1 MYHLE
6 LSIIDLKTECVCR
19 KEIVPFYS
27 LWAARNYVRKAQE
40 CKDVMDADVI
50 DQETGEIMLHLSK
63 DGSYWDSE
71 G

>member
-1 MYHLE
+1 MYNLE
-6 LSIIDLKTECVCR
+6 LSILNLETGMVCR

-27 LWAARNYVRKAQE
+27 LWGARNFARKAQE

-50 DQETGEIMLHLSK
+50 DQETGEVMLHLSK
-63 DGSYWDSE
+63 DGSFWDSE

>member
-6 LSIIDLKTECVCR
+6 LSVINMESGAVCR

-27 LWAARNYVRKAQE
+27 LWAARNYAREAQK
-40 CKDVMDADVI
+40 CADIMDADVI

-63 DGSYWDSE
+63 DGSFWDSE

>member
-6 LSIIDLKTECVCR
+6 LSIINTTTGTVCR

-27 LWAARNYVRKAQE
+27 LWGARNFAREAQK
-40 CKDVMDADVI
+40 CADVMDADVI
-50 DQETGEIMLHLSK
+50 DQETGEVMLHLSK
-63 DGSYWDSE
+63 DGSFWDSE